1 MIEEVARSLIARFAA
16 SGVKF
21 HGDGAYN
28 WSVSGD
34 TIRFLA
40 AHTPAGGVTL
50 ETGAGCSTVLF
61 AALGGRHI
69 CVSPERGEADRI
81 LTYCEAE
88 GISTS
93 GLKCLIAR
101 SEDALPALDVPHLTW
116 S

>member
-1 MIEEVARSLIARFAA
+1 MIEEVAQSLIARFAT

-21 HGDGAYN
+21 HGEGAYN
-28 WSVSGD
+28 WSASGD

-40 AHTPAGGVTL
+40 AHTPAAGVTL

-69 CVSPERGEADRI
+69 CVSPQRSEADRI
-81 LTYCEAE
+81 LAYCEAE

-93 GLKCLIAR
+93 GLKFLIAR
-101 SEDALPALDVPHLTW
+101 SEDALPTLDAPPT
-116 S
+116 